1 MFLFYFLVDVVGKAV
16 HHMAPLASK
25 DVNTGEGKLA
35 YKRHHSLGN
44 LGKGTLPAS
53 FMLGTRNTSTGIDD
67 GNMAS
72 KHKKSMFLKDPVQRM
87 AWVTRRRWRQLRNAS
102 HLKIRRFVLIF
113 NWLRFFSRDSIVSEY

>member
-1 MFLFYFLVDVVGKAV
+1 MVDVVGKAV

-35 YKRHHSLGN
+35 YKRHHSLGK

-72 KHKKSMFLKDPVQRM
+72 KQNKSMFLKDPVQRK
-87 AWVTRRRWRQLRNAS
+87 AWVTRRRWRQLGNAS
-102 HLKIRRFVLIF
+102 HLKNRRFVLIF
-113 NWLRFFSRDSIVSEY
+113 N

>member
-1 MFLFYFLVDVVGKAV
+1 MVDVVGKAV

-25 DVNTGEGKLA
+25 DVNTGEGKLLA

-53 FMLGTRNTSTGIDD
+53 FMLGTRKTSTGIDD

-72 KHKKSMFLKDPVQRM
+72 KQKKSMFLKDPVQRM
-87 AWVTRRRWRQLRNAS
+87 AWVTRRRWRRLGNAS
-102 HLKIRRFVLIF
+102 HLKIRRFVLF
-113 NWLRFFSRDSIVSEY
+113 LN